1 MSREKVDSMIQFT
14 LETQKQQQKKIAL
27 KKPHH
32 LPEFVMSLFLN
43 PSPHLE
49 HEEVAKYFSF
59 VNSIRKLES
68 SSDMNVYV
76 N

>member
-1 MSREKVDSMIQFT
+1 
-14 LETQKQQQKKIAL
+14 
-27 KKPHH
+27 
-32 LPEFVMSLFLN
+32 MSLFLN